1 MVFQHFL
8 FIFLSDL
15 LIVLLIFMMV
25 HDRPAFS
32 RSFVFGSLFSLQK
45 QLYMFYI
52 SYQNVLPVNLDI
64 LIIYKTKTFNGH
76 EKFGRRLEK
85 KKY

>member
-1 MVFQHFL
+1 MIVQLFHEVLFLGVF
-8 FIFLSDL
+8 
-15 LIVLLIFMMV
+15 
-25 HDRPAFS
+25 
-32 RSFVFGSLFSLQK
+32 FSLQK

-64 LIIYKTKTFNGH
+64 LIIYKIKTFNGH

-85 KKY
+85 KY